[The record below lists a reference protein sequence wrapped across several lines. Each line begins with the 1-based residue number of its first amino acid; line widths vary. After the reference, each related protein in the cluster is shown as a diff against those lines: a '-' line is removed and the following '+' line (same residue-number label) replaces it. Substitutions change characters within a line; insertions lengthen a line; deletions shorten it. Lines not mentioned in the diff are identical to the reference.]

1 MMGIP
6 KFLLG
11 MTWEFI
17 RVWAPTSVSILF
29 YSVIATIIIYY
40 LYVSWLIITK
50 KVFLL
55 DKNSIHN

>member
-1 MMGIP
+1 MMVTP

-17 RVWAPTSVSILF
+17 RVWAPTSVSVLY

-40 LYVSWLIITK
+40 LFVLWLIITK

-55 DKNSIHN
+55 GRKQHS